1 MPIKAKKTLTSR
13 GVRMMMD
20 AALARAA
27 DFGITVTV
35 AIVDDGGHLL
45 MLERMVGGRFHTVHS
60 ATTKA
65 VTAASNKRPTT
76 TKGAQGQELDVL
88 HALGLALA
96 AGPKNWTAMEGG
108 YPVMVENECIGGI
121 GVSGGDWKQD
131 ATIRIE
137 VGVGGVHLRMPRTVG
152 VRVET
157 AKNFLSGIHLDGFIQ
172 SGSDYYSENY
182 DNAPI
187 KVFMKVTTGIGGF
200 KLSWI

>member
-1 MPIKAKKTLTSR
+1 MPIKAKKTLTSK

-27 DFGITVTV
+27 ELGITVTV

-45 MLERMVGGRFHTVHS
+45 MLERMEGGRFHTVHS

-131 ATIRIE
+131 EEIAQAAL
-137 VGVGGVHLRMPRTVG
+137 G
-152 VRVET
+152 
-157 AKNFLSGIHLDGFIQ
+157 A
-172 SGSDYYSENY
+172 
-182 DNAPI
+182 
-187 KVFMKVTTGIGGF
+187 IGA
-200 KLSWI
+200 S

>member
-1 MPIKAKKTLTSR
+1 MMKGKNKPMPIKAKKTLTSK

-27 DFGITVTV
+27 EFGIAATV

-45 MLERMVGGRFHTVHS
+45 MLERMEGGRFHTVHS

-76 TKGAQGQELDVL
+76 TKGAQGQELDVI

-108 YPVMVENECIGGI
+108 YPLMVENECIGGI
-121 GVSGGDWKQD
+121 GVSGGDWRQD
-131 ATIRIE
+131 EDIARAAL
-137 VGVGGVHLRMPRTVG
+137 G
-152 VRVET
+152 
-157 AKNFLSGIHLDGFIQ
+157 A
-172 SGSDYYSENY
+172 
-182 DNAPI
+182 
-187 KVFMKVTTGIGGF
+187 IGA
-200 KLSWI
+200 S

>member
-1 MPIKAKKTLTSR
+1 
-13 GVRMMMD
+13 MMMD

-131 ATIRIE
+131 QEIAQAALSA
-137 VGVGGVHLRMPRTVG
+137 VG
-152 VRVET
+152 
-157 AKNFLSGIHLDGFIQ
+157 AS
-172 SGSDYYSENY
+172 
-182 DNAPI
+182 
-187 KVFMKVTTGIGGF
+187 
-200 KLSWI
+200 

>member
-1 MPIKAKKTLTSR
+1 MMKGKNKPMPIKAKKTLTSK

-27 DFGITVTV
+27 EFGIVATV

-45 MLERMVGGRFHTVHS
+45 MLERMEGGRFHTVHS

-65 VTAASNKRPTT
+65 ATAASNKRPTT
-76 TKGAQGQELDVL
+76 TKGAQGQDLDVI

-131 ATIRIE
+131 EEIAQ
-137 VGVGGVHLRMPRTVG
+137 
-152 VRVET
+152 
-157 AKNFLSGIHLDGFIQ
+157 AALSALGA
-172 SGSDYYSENY
+172 S
-182 DNAPI
+182 
-187 KVFMKVTTGIGGF
+187 
-200 KLSWI
+200 

>member
-1 MPIKAKKTLTSR
+1 MMKGKNKPMPIKAKKTLTSK

-27 DFGITVTV
+27 EFGIAATV

-76 TKGAQGQELDVL
+76 TKGAQGQELDVI

-121 GVSGGDWKQD
+121 GVSGGDWRQD
-131 ATIRIE
+131 QEIAQAAL
-137 VGVGGVHLRMPRTVG
+137 G
-152 VRVET
+152 
-157 AKNFLSGIHLDGFIQ
+157 A
-172 SGSDYYSENY
+172 
-182 DNAPI
+182 
-187 KVFMKVTTGIGGF
+187 IGA
-200 KLSWI
+200 S

>member
-1 MPIKAKKTLTSR
+1 
-13 GVRMMMD
+13 MMMD

-76 TKGAQGQELDVL
+76 TKGAQGQELDVI

-131 ATIRIE
+131 QEIAQAALSA
-137 VGVGGVHLRMPRTVG
+137 VG
-152 VRVET
+152 
-157 AKNFLSGIHLDGFIQ
+157 AS
-172 SGSDYYSENY
+172 
-182 DNAPI
+182 
-187 KVFMKVTTGIGGF
+187 
-200 KLSWI
+200 